1 MSVLAVEC
9 LLKAVSCLL
18 QQKESIAK
26 CILDLKALSKS
37 AHAAV

>member
-1 MSVLAVEC
+1 MSVFLLKC

-26 CILDLKALSKS
+26 CIMDLKALSKS